1 MSKKYILK
9 AGVFYVAGKK
19 NYSAERGYMDKDHPE
34 NTIELTKFNYKAKQ
48 FNTKEEAEA
57 YVKGT
62 KLHYDVYSIQTTE
75 RERKKP
81 EYWFTAEAFTD
92 VFKQMLEDRGE
103 DTVLTVLNIKE
114 ATLKDLENG
123 LVDGVGFQQVA
134 RIIKIMQALGYKGLN
149 MYLATRTAKHHSR
162 KLG

>member
-1 MSKKYILK
+1 
-9 AGVFYVAGKK
+9 
-19 NYSAERGYMDKDHPE
+19 
-34 NTIELTKFNYKAKQ
+34 
-48 FNTKEEAEA
+48 
-57 YVKGT
+57 
-62 KLHYDVYSIQTTE
+62 
-75 RERKKP
+75 
-81 EYWFTAEAFTD
+81 
-92 VFKQMLEDRGE
+92 MLEDRGE

-114 ATLKDLENG
+114 TTLKDLEHG